1 MTAVPSKLAQTRGC
15 RPMPRLAI
23 VVPAKDRR
31 NCLPRTLG
39 SVLSDSRPDFELVVV
54 DDGSVDGTEAYLAS
68 VEDPRLVWRRFPTS
82 LGANR
87 ARNEGAALSSAP
99 LIAFL
104 DSDDAFCPGRIERLI
119 DFFDA
124 NPEVDCSIDGFDDVS
139 HDGHRLHR
147 LPQPTP
153 SPERLIQLLLC
164 HCVPLTN
171 STVTVRRAAF
181 ESAGGYDPGLKRHQ
195 DREFLV
201 RLGRRHRI
209 AFGKATDVL
218 KYREPNSIS
227 HAHAGYIEGLDDF
240 VARCPEYQ
248 ADSYRP
254 ILSYLTLRGILKAV
268 AQGRLGVVSKEMSAW
283 RGAAN
288 LPAAPGILAG
298 YFHGRR
304 QRRDLERALTEPTG
318 TFAQAAATTS
328 AE

>member
-1 MTAVPSKLAQTRGC
+1 MTALPNNLAQTRGH
-15 RPMPRLAI
+15 RVVPRLAI
-23 VVPAKDRR
+23 VVPARDRR

-39 SVLSDSRPDFELVVV
+39 SVLSDPHPDFELVVI

-68 VEDPRLVWRRFPTS
+68 IDDPRFVWRRFAAP
-82 LGANR
+82 LGANP
-87 ARNEGAALSSAP
+87 ARNAGAALSSAP

-104 DSDDAFCPGRIERLI
+104 DSDDAFCPGRIGRLL

-124 NPEVDCSIDGFDDVS
+124 NPEIDCSIDGFDDVS

-153 SPERLIQLLLC
+153 DPERLIQLLLC

-171 STVTVRRAAF
+171 STVTVRRTAF
-181 ESAGGYDPGLKRHQ
+181 ESIGGYDPGLKRHQ

-201 RLGRRHRI
+201 RLGRQRRI

-240 VARCPEYQ
+240 VARCPEYRTGG
-248 ADSYRP
+248 YLP
-254 ILSYLTLRGILKAV
+254 ILNYLTLRGILKAL
-268 AQGRLGVVSKEMSAW
+268 AQGRFGVASKEIWAW
-283 RGAAN
+283 RRAHN
-288 LPAAPGILAG
+288 LPAASGILAG

-304 QRRDLERALTEPTG
+304 QRRDLERSLAARVEP
-318 TFAQAAATTS
+318 FAHAAATTS